1 LKVGWP
7 PVANKK
13 VVEFILELRLSASSF
28 RKGKNMSSAAKLKS
42 TEMDG
47 SEDVGGVAGK
57 RLLSFFERIE
67 RLEEEK
73 AALAEDI
80 KEVYAEAK
88 SAGFEVKIMRRV
100 MKLRKMD
107 IEKRQEEDELLSL
120 YMSAIGMA

>member
-1 LKVGWP
+1 
-7 PVANKK
+7 
-13 VVEFILELRLSASSF
+13 
-28 RKGKNMSSAAKLKS
+28 MSTATAMK
-42 TEMDG
+42 EQDNEAQ
-47 SEDVGGVAGK
+47 EDVGGVAGK

-107 IEKRQEEDELLSL
+107 VEKRQEEDELLTL
-120 YMSAIGMA
+120 YMSAIGMQ